1 LNAQAPGRVNIIG
14 EHVDYNDGFILP
26 FAIDKATTV
35 RVSDSTER
43 YHLIASAGYE
53 TKAFAVEAMEKTN
66 DWTDYVK
73 GAIYF
78 LTMIYNLHIPPLHI
92 TVSSDVPIGAG
103 LSSSAAI
110 EVASIMAISHH
121 MGMHLDQ
128 EEVYK
133 LAQRIE
139 NEFVGVNCGI
149 MDQFI
154 SVMGKKDHAVFL
166 DTMTMEYEYVPINFS
181 QSQFYILNSS
191 VKHSLGDGEYN
202 KRRSECENALRK
214 LGKDSFRQLNL
225 DELMDYQDLLDKAE
239 FKRSRHVL
247 SENQRVLSCRKA
259 LEVGDEDQVGQLLNL
274 THASLR
280 DDYECS
286 CEEIDFLVEA
296 MIRMPFVRGARIMGG
311 GFGGSIIF
319 LTHKDFSPDT
329 LSELNRQYA
338 NRYHR
343 EFFVYKVL
351 PSQGAFI
358 FD

>member
-26 FAIDKATTV
+26 FAIDKATIV
-35 RVSDSTER
+35 KVSDSKER
-43 YHLIASAGYE
+43 YHLITSEGYG
-53 TKAFAVEAMEKTN
+53 TKAFAVESMEKTE

-78 LTMIYNLHIPPLHI
+78 LTMIYNLHIPPLQI

-110 EVASIMAISHH
+110 EVASVMAISHH
-121 MGMHLDQ
+121 LGMHLDQ

-154 SVMGKKDHAVFL
+154 SVMGKKDQAVFL
-166 DTMTMEYEYVPINFS
+166 DTMTMEYDYVPINLA

-202 KRRSECENALRK
+202 KRRLQCETALK
-214 LGKDSFRQLNL
+214 KMDKESFRQLNL
-225 DELMDYQDLLDKAE
+225 DELKGYQELLDEVE
-239 FKRSRHVL
+239 FKRSYHVL
-247 SENQRVLSCRKA
+247 SENQRVLSCRNA
-259 LEVGDEDQVGQLLNL
+259 LEAGDEDQVGQLLNL
-274 THASLR
+274 SHASLR
-280 DDYECS
+280 DNYECS

-296 MIRMPFVRGARIMGG
+296 MIQIPKVLGARIMGG
-311 GFGGSIIF
+311 GFGGSLIF
-319 LTHKDFSPDT
+319 LAHKDFSTDH
-329 LSELNRQYA
+329 LDELNHQYA
-338 NRYHR
+338 SLYHR
-343 EFFVYKVL
+343 QFSVYKVL
-351 PSQGAFI
+351 PSQGAFV